1 MSAQVPTRRLGKNGP
16 EIPAL
21 GLGLMGLS
29 CKSYKSM
36 IMLSPTHL
44 GDGSHAYPIT
54 TSILRDSAARR
65 GASRLFGPR
74 A

>member
-29 CKSYKSM
+29 CKSYKS
-36 IMLSPTHL
+36 IIVLSTGNP
-44 GDGSHAYPIT
+44 GD
-54 TSILRDSAARR
+54 
-65 GASRLFGPR
+65 
-74 A
+74 